1 MLAPKGAQREGHSGD
16 VGVSMNALLG
26 EIKWVNTL
34 Q

>member
-1 MLAPKGAQREGHSGD
+1 MLAPMGAQREGHPED
-16 VGVSMNALLG
+16 AGVSMNALL